1 MNDDFGKAACPHE
14 SEIKAFAADPL
25 KEEWADLATHI
36 VGCDRCRDALA
47 AVLAVGEDAATTS
60 EEDAFIADFLSK
72 NCRRL
77 SAAERV
83 QAFIDSRRMS
93 FVSAHERYLLAAAP
107 ATGGASAESVP
118 RSPDEEV
125 HFVFAGGGEMDYWR
139 AELAI
144 PPVAGPETMLNVR
157 VTGRGDV
164 PVGQGMLR
172 LAGCLL
178 PLSDGAA
185 DLPFSLFLDGLRDT
199 DVSFA
204 RVGGKPVA
212 GRLLFF

>member
-1 MNDDFGKAACPHE
+1 MNDDFDGAACPRE
-14 SEIKAFAADPL
+14 SEIRAFAADPL
-25 KEEWADLATHI
+25 KEEWADLAAHI
-36 VGCDRCRDALA
+36 VRCDHCRDALA
-47 AVLAVGEDAATTS
+47 AVLDVGGEVSTTS
-60 EEDAFIADFLSK
+60 EEDAFMADFISR

-77 SAAERV
+77 TASERV

-93 FVSAHERYLLAAAP
+93 FISTHERYLLAAAS
-107 ATGGASAESVP
+107 AAGEASAESVP
-118 RSPDEEV
+118 CSPDEEV
-125 HFVFAGGGEMDYWR
+125 HFVFAGGGEEDYWR

-178 PLSDGAA
+178 PLSEGAA

-199 DVSFA
+199 DVSLA
-204 RVGGKPVA
+204 RAGGKPVA

>member
-1 MNDDFGKAACPHE
+1 MSDDFDRAACPRA
-14 SEIKAFAADPL
+14 SEIKAFATDPL
-25 KEEWADLATHI
+25 KEEWADLAAHI
-36 VGCDRCRDALA
+36 VGCDCCRDALA
-47 AVLAVGEDAATTS
+47 DALAVGDDVSTTT
-60 EEDAFIADFLSK
+60 EEDAFIADFISR

-83 QAFIDSRRMS
+83 QAFVNSRKMS

-107 ATGGASAESVP
+107 ASGGGSAEAVP
-118 RSPDEEV
+118 CSPDEEI
-125 HFVFAGGGEMDYWR
+125 HFVFAGGGEADYWR

-144 PPVAGPETMLNVR
+144 PPSAGPETMLNVC
-157 VTGRGDV
+157 VTGRGNV
-164 PVGQGMLR
+164 PAGQGTLR

-178 PLSDGAA
+178 PLSDGTTA
-185 DLPFSLFLDGLRDT
+185 LPFSLFLDGLRDT

>member
-1 MNDDFGKAACPHE
+1 MNDDSNRAACPRE
-14 SEIKAFAADPL
+14 SEIKAFVADPL
-25 KEEWADLATHI
+25 KEEWADLAAHI

-47 AVLAVGEDAATTS
+47 AALDVGDDVSTTS
-60 EEDAFIADFLSK
+60 EEDAFIADFVSR

-77 SAAERV
+77 TAAERV

-93 FVSAHERYLLAAAP
+93 FIQTHERYLRAAAP
-107 ATGGASAESVP
+107 AEGGASAESEP

-164 PVGQGMLR
+164 PVGQGTLR

-199 DVSFA
+199 DVSLA

>member
-1 MNDDFGKAACPHE
+1 MNDNFDRTACPRE

-25 KEEWADLATHI
+25 KEEWAELAAHI
-36 VGCDRCRDALA
+36 VGCDRCRDAFA
-47 AVLAVGEDAATTS
+47 AALAVGDDVSTS
-60 EEDAFIADFLSK
+60 PEEDAFIADFISR

-83 QAFIDSRRMS
+83 QAFVDSRRMS

-107 ATGGASAESVP
+107 ATGAGAPEAVP
-118 RSPDEEV
+118 CAPDEEV
-125 HFVFAGGGEMDYWR
+125 HFVFAGGGDVDYWR
-139 AELAI
+139 ADLAI

-164 PVGQGMLR
+164 PVEQGTLR

>member
-1 MNDDFGKAACPHE
+1 MNDDFGKAACPRE

-107 ATGGASAESVP
+107 ATGGA
-118 RSPDEEV
+118 
-125 HFVFAGGGEMDYWR
+125 
-139 AELAI
+139 
-144 PPVAGPETMLNVR
+144 VR

-164 PVGQGMLR
+164 PVEQGMLR

-199 DVSFA
+199 DVSLA
-204 RVGGKPVA
+204 RAGGKPVA

>member
-1 MNDDFGKAACPHE
+1 MNDDFDRTACPRV
-14 SEIKAFAADPL
+14 SEIKAFAAAPL
-25 KEEWADLATHI
+25 KEEWADLAAHI
-36 VGCDRCRDALA
+36 VGCDCCRDALA
-47 AVLAVGEDAATTS
+47 ATLAVEGDESTTS
-60 EEDAFIADFLSK
+60 EEDAFIADFISR
-72 NCRRL
+72 NCRHL
-77 SAAERV
+77 TSTERV
-83 QAFIDSRRMS
+83 QAFIDSRKLS
-93 FVSAHERYLLAAAP
+93 FVTVRERYLLAAAS
-107 ATGGASAESVP
+107 AAGGRSEETAP
-118 RSPDEEV
+118 CSPDEEV
-125 HFVFAGGGEMDYWR
+125 HFVYAGGDEADYWR
-139 AELAI
+139 AELEI

-164 PVGQGMLR
+164 PAGQGTLR

-185 DLPFSLFLDGLRDT
+185 ALPFSLFLDGLRDT

>member
-1 MNDDFGKAACPHE
+1 MNEDFDVAACPRE

-25 KEEWADLATHI
+25 KEEWADLAAHI
-36 VGCDRCRDALA
+36 VGCDHCRDALA
-47 AVLAVGEDAATTS
+47 AVLDVGGDVSTTS
-60 EEDAFIADFLSK
+60 EEDAFMADFISR

-77 SAAERV
+77 TASERV
-83 QAFIDSRRMS
+83 QAFVDSRRMS
-93 FVSAHERYLLAAAP
+93 FISTHERYLLAAVP
-107 ATGGASAESVP
+107 AAGGGAEESVP
-118 RSPDEEV
+118 CSPDEEV
-125 HFVFAGGGEMDYWR
+125 HFVFAGGGDEDYWR

-199 DVSFA
+199 DVSLA
-204 RVGGKPVA
+204 RTGGKPVA

>member
-1 MNDDFGKAACPHE
+1 MNDDFGKAACPRE

-36 VGCDRCRDALA
+36 VGCDHCRDVLA
-47 AVLAVGEDAATTS
+47 AVLDVGGEVSTTS
-60 EEDAFIADFLSK
+60 EEDAFMADFISR

-77 SAAERV
+77 TASERV

-93 FVSAHERYLLAAAP
+93 FISTHERYLLAAAS
-107 ATGGASAESVP
+107 AAGEASAESVP
-118 RSPDEEV
+118 CSPDEEV
-125 HFVFAGGGEMDYWR
+125 HFVFAGGGEEDYWR

-178 PLSDGAA
+178 PLSEGAA

-199 DVSFA
+199 DVSLA
-204 RVGGKPVA
+204 RAGGKPVA

>member
-1 MNDDFGKAACPHE
+1 MNDDFGKAACPRE

-36 VGCDRCRDALA
+36 VGCDHCRDALA
-47 AVLAVGEDAATTS
+47 AVLDVGGDVSTTS
-60 EEDAFIADFLSK
+60 EEDAFMADFISR

-77 SAAERV
+77 TASERV

-93 FVSAHERYLLAAAP
+93 FISTHERYLLAAAP
-107 ATGGASAESVP
+107 AAGEASAESVP
-118 RSPDEEV
+118 CSPDEEV
-125 HFVFAGGGEMDYWR
+125 HFVFAGGGEEDYWR

-178 PLSDGAA
+178 PLSEGAA

-199 DVSFA
+199 DVSLA
-204 RVGGKPVA
+204 RAGGKPVA